1 LQTVE
6 TEISRTVIY
15 LAKNA
20 GPVQTLYY
28 TPTHS
33 SPLSETTIVS
43 GAAGGINYSARK
55 KKWTFLCYVCG
66 QTNDFMSL
74 AVDFELI
81 NLKYSGIESDMNF
94 VTQFVADPKYS
105 LPGRLYLKKSN
116 FETAKLFENKIINT
130 GDENNIIDFL
140 KWAAEMF
147 PAEHYLLSI
156 SGHGS
161 GIISMD
167 EQSIKDY
174 RAPAYAVGYDDHSK
188 DSLNLPE
195 LKRVCAAF
203 NKETGKSKLDI
214 FLFDACLM
222 NMVEIAC
229 QLKDEVDY
237 TVSSMKTVTGYGM
250 DLALFADK
258 FKKLSDKSPFQVGK
272 AMVDA
277 YIDSDT
283 LDGGNTNLC
292 LSDLSKTDEF
302 ISLIDEL
309 ASAAIENIDMRNTT
323 AVELMVKSINNSSSA
338 YDDSAF
344 YKQYVDIFDLMVC
357 IKENFGPNQHLSK
370 LADNIFN
377 FRDKINVYNRSNAYY
392 QYNRPVKGFSIFIP
406 AADYWQRYQNQYKA
420 IDFGLNTRWPELI
433 DKLLSFKTN

>member
-1 LQTVE
+1 
-6 TEISRTVIY
+6 
-15 LAKNA
+15 
-20 GPVQTLYY
+20 
-28 TPTHS
+28 
-33 SPLSETTIVS
+33 
-43 GAAGGINYSARK
+43 
-55 KKWTFLCYVCG
+55 
-66 QTNDFMSL
+66 MSL